1 MDVTSLEQL
10 LSAFPVELC
19 KTGNIISLADP
30 KTNKKTTNKQTNFL
44 VQLRGREA
52 GGLECSGQIS
62 LAVSH

>member
-30 KTNKKTTNKQTNFL
+30 KTNKKKQPTNFL
-44 VQLRGREA
+44 IQLRGREA